1 MPKSPTR
8 KAAVARR
15 AKTQANHKKRASKRQ
30 ANRKQAKKTVA
41 RTKATTRRSAP
52 SAPSAKQVVLAAAKA
67 LQAAIRAGNTRA
79 AEKLLAPD
87 FIFIDAAGHQHA
99 RREVLNALKASP
111 RSSGTQVKVHD
122 YGRVALITGSYK
134 SAQAGERNDLF
145 ALDVWIKDAGQWK
158 ALIHHNNVLAPP
170 DAPPVHASGTPR
182 PVDAPPPRCANPLED
197 VPYKPKS
204 QAERDIIKTF
214 QALELAVTRNDPD
227 EWQRHVADEF
237 VVTRTRQH
245 PTDKAARMAF
255 MATQRAINAE
265 TYVAEVVSLKFWVLG
280 DAAIMR
286 ADHAMPG
293 NRRPPYRAT
302 RLWVKRDGRW
312 QMAISQ
318 QTTIQP

>member
-1 MPKSPTR
+1 MSKSSTKVVRRKQSANKKAAGKQTAKKKPASRKPAGR
-8 KAAVARR
+8 KAKAAAR
-15 AKTQANHKKRASKRQ
+15 
-30 ANRKQAKKTVA
+30 
-41 RTKATTRRSAP
+41 P
-52 SAPSAKQVVLAAAKA
+52 SVLAAAKA
-67 LQAAIRAGNTRA
+67 LQAAIRAGNA
-79 AEKLLAPD
+79 AAADKLLARD
-87 FIFIDAAGHQHA
+87 FSFIDAAGRQHA

-111 RSSGTQVKVHD
+111 RGAGSAVKVRD
-122 YGRVALITGSYK
+122 YGRVALVTGSYR
-134 SAQAGERNDLF
+134 SAQAGERSDLF
-145 ALDVWIKDAGQWK
+145 ALDVWVNDAGRWK
-158 ALIHHNNVLAPP
+158 ALIHHNNVLARP
-170 DAPPVHASGTPR
+170 DAPSAHASGTPR
-182 PVDAPPPRCANPLED
+182 AMDAPPPRCVNPLEA
-197 VPYKPKS
+197 VPYAPKS

-227 EWQRHVADEF
+227 EWQHHVADEF

-265 TYVAEVVSLKFWVLG
+265 THVAEVVTLKFWVLG

>member
-1 MPKSPTR
+1 VSKSPAR
-8 KAAVARR
+8 PSAVARR
-15 AKTQANHKKRASKRQ
+15 AKKQVNKKQASK
-30 ANRKQAKKTVA
+30 KQTNKKPAKKLVTRA
-41 RTKATTRRSAP
+41 KATTKHSAP
-52 SAPSAKQVVLAAAKA
+52 STRQAVRAAAEA
-67 LQAAIRAGNTRA
+67 LQAAIRAGNARA
-79 AEKLLAPD
+79 AEKLLAHD
-87 FIFIDAAGHQHA
+87 FTFIDASGHEHA
-99 RREVLNALKASP
+99 RCEVLDALRASP
-111 RSSGTQVKVHD
+111 RSNGTQVKVRD
-122 YGRVALITGSYK
+122 YGRIALITGSYK
-134 SAQAGERNDLF
+134 SAQADERSDLS

-170 DAPPVHASGTPR
+170 DAPSAHVSGTPR
-182 PVDAPPPRCANPLED
+182 PMDAPPPRCANPLEE
-197 VPYKPKS
+197 VPYQAKS
-204 QAERDIIKTF
+204 QAERDIIKAF

-227 EWQRHVADEF
+227 EWQTHVADEF
-237 VVTRTRQH
+237 VVTRTSQH

-280 DAAIMR
+280 DAAVMR